1 MASTVDKTV
10 LVSVHSGVRTLPENG
25 GARSTGGAHTTG
37 GAQKAGG
44 ESAHAPSVAPVM
56 EPAAPI
62 ERAASKDILIV
73 DDAPAN
79 LHLLSRMLMAQG
91 YHVRLAA
98 SGDDALAAVRA
109 ALPDMILLD
118 VHMPKMNGYQICER
132 LKGDERTRHVPVI
145 FISALDQ
152 TEDKAKAFTAGGV
165 DYVTKPIQIEEVLAR
180 LHTHL
185 SLRDLQAELS
195 HADAELAACRAEQA
209 RTNADLQAAQAEIKT
224 LCSLLPVCATCQ
236 DMRDERSYWRQ
247 VQAYVKE
254 HAQALKPYTM
264 CEQCAEERAP
274 GS

>member
-1 MASTVDKTV
+1 M
-10 LVSVHSGVRTLPENG
+10 G
-25 GARSTGGAHTTG
+25 GAN
-37 GAQKAGG
+37 
-44 ESAHAPSVAPVM
+44 AHALPPAPVT

-62 ERAASKDILIV
+62 ERAAPKDILIV

-98 SGDDALAAVRA
+98 GGEEALAAVRD
-109 ALPDMILLD
+109 ALPDLILLD
-118 VHMPKMNGYQICER
+118 VHMPKMDGYQVCER
-132 LKGDERTRHVPVI
+132 LKGDERTHHIPVI

-152 TEDKAKAFTAGGV
+152 TEDKAKAFVVGGV

-185 SLRDLQAELS
+185 SLRDLQAELGRS
-195 HADAELAACRAEQA
+195 DAAMAGCRSEMARMKSEL
-209 RTNADLQAAQAEIKT
+209 LAAQAEIKT

-247 VQAYVKE
+247 VQAYVEE
-254 HAQALKPYTM
+254 HAQALKPYAL

-274 GS
+274 DS